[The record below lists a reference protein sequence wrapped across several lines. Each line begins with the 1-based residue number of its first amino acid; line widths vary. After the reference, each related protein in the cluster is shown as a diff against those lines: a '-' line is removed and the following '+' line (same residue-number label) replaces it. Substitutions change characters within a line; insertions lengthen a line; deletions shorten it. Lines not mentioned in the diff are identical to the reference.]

1 MAFLDELWVAL
12 QPIVNLNTGSVLGH
26 EALIRGPS
34 GSDWETPDKI
44 FALAQQIGQVTELE
58 MRCRQ
63 LGLDAL
69 DNTLPAGQTLFLNV
83 AVEFERLPLNLQQ
96 YDLSPARVAL
106 EISER
111 APIVRDSPALKIINH
126 WRAQGHPIVLD
137 DYGSGYASLDMAITV
152 HPDILKLDRKMIA
165 EVDRDPFRY
174 DVLHGMV
181 ALWHDKNVRVLA
193 EGIETAEEL
202 AALQSLGVDYGQGYF
217 LGRPQAV
224 PHVGLIQQVTS
235 LREQRVD
242 DRRDSP
248 YRVLLNWSP
257 HDQEEWVTYRE
268 GLALLRP
275 TFFAIVNPFLDNALI
290 LPAARWRKTPVDRL
304 KSLLHLYG
312 ANLIHD
318 PRDPVVRERARQLG
332 REHRQAG
339 VSPAWYVMLYNYY
352 FQAYHRVHDKSDAAL
367 PRLSLFR
374 KRWLLDLADTLD
386 AYDDTL
392 KP

>member
-26 EALIRGPS
+26 EALIRGPV

-44 FALAQQIGQVTELE
+44 FAKARRLGRASALE
-58 MRCRQ
+58 ARCRQ
-63 LGLDAL
+63 LGLAAL
-69 DNTLPAGQTLFLNV
+69 ANTLPEGQSLFLNV
-83 AVEFERLPLNLQQ
+83 DVAFEQLPLYLLQ

-111 APIVRDSPALKIINH
+111 APIARHSPALKIIDQ

-152 HPDILKLDRKMIA
+152 HPDILKLDRGMIA
-165 EVDRDPFRY
+165 GVDGDPFRY
-174 DVLHGMV
+174 DVLHSVV
-181 ALWHDKNVRVLA
+181 ALWHDKNVRLLA

-202 AALQSLGVDYGQGYF
+202 AALQSLGVDYGQGYY
-217 LGRPQAV
+217 LGRPQAA
-224 PHVGLIQQVTS
+224 PHHGLVHQAARILPQA
-235 LREQRVD
+235 VD

-248 YRVLLNWSP
+248 YRALLNWSP
-257 HDQEEWVTYRE
+257 RDQDEWVVCRE

-275 TFFAIVNPFLDNALI
+275 VFFSIVNPLLDDS
-290 LPAARWRKTPVDRL
+290 LPDGRWRKTPVDRL
-304 KSLLHLYG
+304 KALLHSYG

-332 REHRQAG
+332 WEHRHAG
-339 VSPAWYVMLYNYY
+339 ISPAWYVMLYNYY
-352 FQAYHRVHDKSDAAL
+352 FQAYHRVHDDNGAAL

-374 KRWLLDLADTLD
+374 KRWLLDLADTMD

-392 KP
+392 SP

>member
-44 FALAQQIGQVTELE
+44 FAMAQQIGQVTELE
-58 MRCRQ
+58 ARCRQ

-69 DNTLPAGQTLFLNV
+69 DNMLPAGQTLFLNV
-83 AVEFERLPLNLQQ
+83 AVAFEQLPLNLQQ
-96 YDLSPARVAL
+96 YDLSPTRVAL

-111 APIVRDSPALKIINH
+111 APITRNSPALKIINH

-152 HPDILKLDRKMIA
+152 HPDILKLDREMIA

-224 PHVGLIQQVTS
+224 PCHGLIQQVAS
-235 LREQRVD
+235 LRERKMD

-248 YRVLLNWSP
+248 YRALLNWSP
-257 HDQEEWVTYRE
+257 YDQEEWGDYQE

-275 TFFAIVNPFLDNALI
+275 AFFAIVNPFLDNTLT
-290 LPAARWRKTPVDRL
+290 LPAGRWRKTPAERL
-304 KSLLHLYG
+304 KTLLHLYG

-352 FQAYHRVHDKSDAAL
+352 FQAYHRVHDESGAEL

>member
-44 FALAQQIGQVTELE
+44 FAMAQQIGQVTELE
-58 MRCRQ
+58 ARCRQ

-69 DNTLPAGQTLFLNV
+69 DNMLPAGQTLFLNV

-96 YDLSPARVAL
+96 YDLSPTRVAL

-111 APIVRDSPALKIINH
+111 APIVRNSPALKIINH

-174 DVLHGMV
+174 DVLHGTV
-181 ALWHDKNVRVLA
+181 ALWHDKNVRLLA

-248 YRVLLNWSP
+248 YRALLNWSP

-290 LPAARWRKTPVDRL
+290 LPAGRWRKTPVDRL
-304 KSLLHLYG
+304 KTLLHFYG

-318 PRDPVVRERARQLG
+318 PRDPMVRERARQLG

-339 VSPAWYVMLYNYY
+339 VSPAWYVMLYNCY
-352 FQAYHRVHDKSDAAL
+352 FQAYHRVQDENDAAL